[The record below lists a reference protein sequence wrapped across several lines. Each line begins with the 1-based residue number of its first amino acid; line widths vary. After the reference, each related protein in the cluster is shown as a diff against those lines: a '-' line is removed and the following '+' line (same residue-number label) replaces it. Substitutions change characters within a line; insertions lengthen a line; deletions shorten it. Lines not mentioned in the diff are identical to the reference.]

1 MEPYQEDLAIIAKLR
16 QDMADNAD
24 VMRVCVIAE
33 CALIRRDGTPRPT
46 GWRSVPPGC
55 HDRSREAHW
64 IGKAELVAAGKLDQP

>member
-33 CALIRRDGTPRPT
+33 CANGGGNGADT
-46 GWRSVPPGC
+46 
-55 HDRSREAHW
+55 EA
-64 IGKAELVAAGKLDQP
+64 DS

>member
-33 CALIRRDGTPRPT
+33 CALI
-46 GWRSVPPGC
+46 
-55 HDRSREAHW
+55 
-64 IGKAELVAAGKLDQP
+64 